1 MKKNYLKAFF
11 TILLLNQFSFSQST
25 SNWQIINEFQTSKTI
40 IKLERK
46 IIPNKY
52 KVFSLDFK
60 SLKADFKSASKRD
73 QNNKLASTLVLDF
86 PLDNGTTE
94 SFLIEKTSVLHPDL
108 EAKYPE
114 IQSFYGV
121 SKKNPL
127 NKIYISISP
136 EGFTGVIT
144 GEKTIYIDP
153 YSKNNVND
161 YIVYDRTDYDRS
173 PNDSFVCNAVMDEDV
188 TKLTS
193 STSKTNNLKDS
204 KLRTYRIAIA
214 CTSEYTA
221 YYGNTIAGALAGI
234 NTTMTRVNSV
244 YRRDLAVQFQVV
256 ANNDRLIYKDNFNK
270 DASPDADPYDN
281 YDGGQMLGV
290 NSGNIDGLL
299 GTTSYDIGH
308 VFSTGGGGIA
318 GVSPCTTTSGT
329 TSGKGKG
336 VTGIVTPQ
344 FDPFDID
351 YVCHEIGHQ
360 FGAGHTQN
368 NACQFSATSG
378 LEPGS
383 GSTIMSYA
391 GICPPN
397 IQNNSDAY
405 FHAISIA
412 QMTATINGNT
422 CEIETAISN
431 AAPIITALS
440 SYSIPKSTP
449 FILTCSGTDSDA
461 GDALTYTWEQM
472 NGTASGLTGTPQ
484 STRLTGPNFK
494 SFTPTTS
501 SSRTFPNLNAIISNT
516 NPTWEVLPSVV
527 RTLNFRLT
535 VRDNNSLGGQTN
547 QANMTVT
554 IGNVGPFAVTSP
566 NTTTTWY
573 VGDSKTVTWDFTGTN
588 TATYALNVDIKLSTD
603 GGLTYPITL
612 LANTPN
618 DGTQA
623 IIVPNN
629 IGTRNRIKLEAVGN
643 IFFDISNADF
653 EIKSNKFDLTTSQS
667 TVSVCKPDNAMHTI
681 NYVPAPGFTETV
693 TFSAVGLPVGATAVF
708 TPATRNASGS
718 VTMTISTTSSLA
730 AGTYN
735 LNVRGT
741 SATAIIDLPVTLKVF
756 DSNIGNILLT
766 TPVNGAENQQTSVLL
781 QWNTLA
787 IASSYSVEIASNPN
801 FSTLIETATVTG
813 NSYQTSSLTNG
824 TINYWRVKP
833 INPCLSGN
841 YSETFVF
848 QIASDFCKTYTNKYF
863 EGNTIWEQNSTN
875 AVIAKMDIPD
885 NIVISKASFYMKA
898 THASLLDIKM
908 QFSGPTG
915 IFVEVFNR
923 DCSGANF
930 DVTFDDD
937 GTPLTCGDVDPLT
950 SAALEGIQQA
960 SQPLSKFNGSSS
972 LGTWTLLATDR
983 GVNTSGGTFT
993 DFKVIICGKLQ
1004 IVNNITTV
1012 YNALIVPIGTT
1023 MTVTQNKLE
1032 ALQPSATPSQLIYKV
1047 TQLPINGILKLNN
1060 VASVLGGTFTQADIN
1075 NNLLSYTNNGAN
1087 TNPDTF
1093 KYSIT
1098 GINNAFL
1105 GGQTAAITI
1114 CTPLTP
1120 TFTAINSICSGT
1132 SLTALPTTS
1141 LNNITGTWSPELN
1154 NTATTM
1160 YTFTPNAGQC
1170 ATITTLTITVDL
1182 TTIGGI
1188 VNGGTAICTNSS
1200 TGLLTLSGYTGTIL
1214 NWESSVS
1221 PFTTWITIANSNNTF
1236 TSGVLTE
1243 TTQFRAIIKNGTC
1256 NAVASLPASVIIES
1270 TSWNG
1275 GTWSNGLPNSGK
1287 SVTITGNFTVT
1298 SDLTAC
1304 NLTVDNNAVVLIKT
1318 GFNLNIA
1325 SDVIVA
1331 SGSTLTFENNT
1342 NLLQTKNTNSNAGNI
1357 IIKRQTSDLKLS
1369 DYVLWSAPV
1378 TGQQLQS
1385 FSPSTLSNR
1394 FYTYNPNTSLYN
1406 AIVPTSNFAIGT
1418 GYLIRMPNNHPTL
1431 PTIWEGQFQGVP
1443 NNGNYNVAVT
1453 NNAYNAIGNPYPSTI
1468 DANTFIA
1475 TNNITEA
1482 LYFWRKTN
1490 NTAASSYATY
1500 TTAGGTANAGGLN
1513 SIVPNGIIQVGQGFV
1528 AKATA
1533 PTISFTNA
1541 MRISNTANQFLKTKE
1556 TELHRIWL
1564 NLSKDATP
1572 VNQMLI
1578 AYIPKATSAIDATID
1593 GRYIN
1598 DNTTALNSLIEN
1610 EEFVIQGRS
1619 LPFSD
1624 TDVVPLTFKTNTA
1637 GNFTIAID
1645 HVDGLFTA
1653 SQNIFLNDKVTS
1665 ANHDLKKTSY
1675 SFTSSAGTFN
1685 DRFEIVYKGN
1695 VTLGLEDAFFNENTV
1710 LVYNQKGII
1719 NINAGKKTIAAVKI
1733 FDIRGR
1739 LIYEK
1744 NNINSTITALDPLM
1758 VAHQTLIVQITSD
1771 ENRVVSKKLMH

>member
-1 MKKNYLKAFF
+1 MKKNYLIAFF
-11 TILLLNQFSFSQST
+11 TILLFNQYSFAQSIN
-25 SNWQIINEFQTSKTI
+25 NWQIKSDSQTSKTI
-40 IKLERK
+40 TKPERK

-60 SLKADFKSASKRD
+60 SLKTNFKSASKRD
-73 QNNKLASTLVLDF
+73 QNNKLTSTLVLDF

-127 NKIYISISP
+127 NKIYISMSP

-153 YSKNNVND
+153 YSKSDVNN
-161 YIVYDRTDYDRS
+161 YIVYDRTDYERS
-173 PNDSFVCNAVMDEDV
+173 SNDGFVCHTEMDEDV

-204 KLRTYRIAIA
+204 KLRTYRIAVA

-244 YRRDLAVQFQVV
+244 YRRDLALQFQVV

-281 YDGGQMLGV
+281 YDGLQMLGV

-329 TSGKGKG
+329 TSGKGRG

-383 GSTIMSYA
+383 GSTIMGYA

-440 SYSIPKSTP
+440 NYSIPKSTP
-449 FILTCSGTDSDA
+449 FILTGSGTDSDA

-484 STRLTGPNFK
+484 STRLTGPNFR
-494 SFTPTTS
+494 SFTPTAS

-516 NPTWEVLPSVV
+516 NPTWEVLPSVA

-573 VGDSKTVTWDFTGTN
+573 IGDSKTVTWSMTGTN
-588 TATYALNVDIKLSTD
+588 TATYATAVNIKLSTD

-612 LANTPN
+612 AGNTPN
-618 DGTQA
+618 DGSQNIT
-623 IIVPNN
+623 VPSN
-629 IGTRNRIKLEAVGN
+629 IGTTNRVLIESVGN
-643 IFFDISNADF
+643 IFFDISNTNF
-653 EIKSNKFDLTTSQS
+653 EIKSNKFDLITT
-667 TVSVCKPDNAMHTI
+667 TATASVCKPNNAT
-681 NYVPAPGFTETV
+681 YTATFTPAPGFSEVV
-693 TFSAVGLPVGATAVF
+693 TFSSIGLPAGATATF
-708 TPATRNASGS
+708 SPTTGTTAGNFGI
-718 VTMTISTTSSLA
+718 TISGVTNLA
-730 AGTYN
+730 IGTYDFT
-735 LNVRGT
+735 VRGT
-741 SATAIIDLPVTLKVF
+741 STTAAIDLPLTLRVF
-756 DSNIGNILLT
+756 DSTISNVALNS
-766 TPVNGAENQQTSVLL
+766 PANGAQNQATSALL
-781 QWNTLA
+781 EWIDIAN
-787 IASSYSVEIASNPN
+787 ASSYLVQISANPT
-801 FSTLIETATVTG
+801 FSTILETATVTT
-813 NSYQTSSLTNG
+813 NSYQTTALSSG
-824 TINYWRVKP
+824 TLNYWRVRP
-833 INPCLSGN
+833 NNSCTAGIFSDT
-841 YSETFVF
+841 YVF
-848 QIASDFCKTYTNKYF
+848 QIASDFCNTYTNVTF
-863 EGNTIWEQNSTN
+863 SPDSTWEIGTTN
-875 AVIAKMDIPD
+875 AVSAVIDVPD
-885 NIVISKASFYMKA
+885 NINIAKASFYMKA
-898 THASLLDIKM
+898 NHTEINNIKM

-915 IFVEVFNR
+915 VFVEVFNR

-930 DVTFDDD
+930 DVTFDDN
-937 GTPLTCGDVDPLT
+937 GTPLTCGNVTGATD
-950 SAALEGIQQA
+950 AALEGIQQA
-960 SQPLSKFNGSSS
+960 SQPLSKFNGTSS
-972 LGTWTLLATDR
+972 LGKWTLLATDR
-983 GVNTSGGTFT
+983 VFASAGGTFT
-993 DFKVIICGKLQ
+993 NFSITICGKLQ
-1004 IVNNITTV
+1004 VVNNINIV
-1012 YNALIVPIGTT
+1012 YNTPNVLTGTT
-1023 MTVTQNKLE
+1023 FTIGQSILV
-1032 ALQPSATPSQLIYKV
+1032 ASQPTATATQLIYSITK
-1047 TQLPINGILKLNN
+1047 LPVNGILKLNGTTL
-1060 VASVLGGTFTQADIN
+1060 VVGGTFSQQDIN
-1075 NNLLSYTNNGAN
+1075 NNLLIYTHGGANLAADNFSYT
-1087 TNPDTF
+1087 
-1093 KYSIT
+1093 IT
-1098 GINNAFL
+1098 GINNAYS
-1105 GGQTAAITI
+1105 GGNTAVLNI
-1114 CTPLTP
+1114 CTPVIP
-1120 TFTAINSICSGT
+1120 TFSNVGPVCSAST
-1132 SLTALPTTS
+1132 IAALPTTS
-1141 LNNITGTWSPELN
+1141 LNNITGTWSPALN
-1154 NTATTM
+1154 NTATTT

-1170 ATITTLTITVDL
+1170 ATITTLTIIVDPL
-1182 TTIGGI
+1182 SVGGI
-1188 VNGGTAICTNSS
+1188 VNGGSAICANSS
-1200 TGLLTLSGYTGTIL
+1200 SGLLTLSGYTGTIL

-1221 PFTTWITIANSNNTF
+1221 PFTVWTTIANTNNTF
-1236 TSGVLTE
+1236 TSGILTE
-1243 TTQFRAIIKNGTC
+1243 TTQFRANIKNGTC
-1256 NAVASLPASVIIES
+1256 TAVTSAPASVVIES
-1270 TSWNG
+1270 TSWNS
-1275 GTWSNGLPNSGK
+1275 GTWTNGLPTSGK
-1287 SVTITGNFTVT
+1287 SVTITSNFTAT

-1304 NLTVDNNAVVLIKT
+1304 NLTVNNNAVVLVKT
-1318 GFNLNIA
+1318 GFNLNIGG
-1325 SDVIVA
+1325 DVTVA
-1331 SGSTLTFENNT
+1331 TGSSLIFENNT
-1342 NLLQTKNTNSNAGNI
+1342 NLLQTTNTNGNTGNI
-1357 IIKRQTSDLKLS
+1357 IIKRQTSELKLS
-1369 DYVLWSAPV
+1369 DYVLWSSPV
-1378 TGQQLQS
+1378 SGQQLQS

-1394 FYTYNPNTSLYN
+1394 FYTYNPSTNLYN
-1406 AIVPTSNFAIGT
+1406 AIVPTNNFAIGT
-1418 GYLIRMPNNHPTL
+1418 SYLIRMPNNHPTAA
-1431 PTIWEGQFQGVP
+1431 TIWEGQFQGVP
-1443 NNGNYNVAVT
+1443 NNGNYNISVT

-1468 DANTFIA
+1468 NANTFIS

-1490 NTAASSYATY
+1490 NTATSSYATY
-1500 TTAGGTANAGGLN
+1500 TTAGGTANAGGL
-1513 SIVPNGIIQVGQGFV
+1513 SSLVPNGIIQLGQGFLV
-1528 AKATA
+1528 KATT

-1541 MRISNTANQFLKTKE
+1541 MRVANTANQFLKTKE

-1578 AYIPKATSAIDATID
+1578 AYMPKATSGIDATID

-1598 DNTTALNSLIEN
+1598 DNATALNSLIEN

-1619 LPFSD
+1619 LPFAD
-1624 TDVVPLTFKTNTA
+1624 TDVVPLTFKTSTA
-1637 GNFTIAID
+1637 GSFTIAID
-1645 HVDGLFTA
+1645 HFDGLFTD

-1675 SFTSSAGTFN
+1675 SFTAIAGTFN
-1685 DRFEIVYKGN
+1685 NRFEIVYKGN
-1695 VTLGLEDAFFNENTV
+1695 STLGLEDAVFNENSI

-1719 NINAGKKTIAAVKI
+1719 NINAGKKTMAVVKI

-1744 NNINSTITALDPLM
+1744 NNINSAIVALDQF
-1758 VAHQTLIVQITSD
+1758 VAAHQTLIIQITSD
-1771 ENRVVSKKLMH
+1771 ENKVVSKKLMY